1 MNRRQLGWA
10 GLGLGALAAGVGVG
24 LSRRSEQLATDDP
37 MEAFWALELATPSGA
52 QLPVR
57 SLRGRPLVL
66 NFWATWCPPCVK
78 EMPEL
83 NRFAREFSN
92 RGWQV
97 LGVAIDQA
105 EPVRAFLKVT
115 PVGFPVVLAGADGL
129 GWVRRLGNP
138 AGGLPFSV
146 VLSTPGQIV
155 QRKLGATDFDELA
168 RWAAP
173 T

>member
-24 LSRRSEQLATDDP
+24 LSRRSEQLAADDP

-83 NRFAREFSN
+83 DRFAREFSN
-92 RGWQV
+92 ATSLIATMV
-97 LGVAIDQA
+97 
-105 EPVRAFLKVT
+105 
-115 PVGFPVVLAGADGL
+115 VVLVIGILIDGL
-129 GWVRRLGNP
+129 V
-138 AGGLPFSV
+138 F
-146 VLSTPGQIV
+146 GQIERRV
-155 QRKLGATDFDELA
+155 LA
-168 RWAAP
+168 KRGLAANAR
-173 T
+173 

>member
-24 LSRRSEQLATDDP
+24 LCRRTGQLAADP
-37 MEAFWALELATPSGA
+37 MEACWALELATPSGA

-57 SLRGRPLVL
+57 TLRGRPLVL

-83 NRFAREFSN
+83 DRFAREFSN

-105 EPVRAFLKVT
+105 DPVRAFLKVT

-146 VLSTPGQIV
+146 VLSAPGQIV